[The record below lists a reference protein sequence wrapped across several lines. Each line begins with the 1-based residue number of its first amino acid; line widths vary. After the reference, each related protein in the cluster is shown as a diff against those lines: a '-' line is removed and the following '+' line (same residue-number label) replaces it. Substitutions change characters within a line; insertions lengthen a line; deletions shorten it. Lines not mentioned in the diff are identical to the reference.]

1 MNGKYIVVKADG
13 SIEIGAGEGKV
24 PLAFMQEKVGGLI
37 ERIPL
42 PFETTI
48 DLWCDE
54 EGWFFKKYKENVMVS
69 DYLNRVWSSD
79 DFIMGDVLI
88 LHIMGDVLIL
98 GHDGENTV
106 WLTDEEADKIL
117 KSITGMGLVWYRCIE
132 NAK

>member
-13 SIEIGAGEGKV
+13 SIEIGYGEGKV
-24 PLAFMQEKVGGLI
+24 TLAFMQEKVGGLI
-37 ERIPL
+37 ERISL

-54 EGWFFKKYKENVMVS
+54 EGLFKDYKENEDVS
-69 DYLNRVWSSD
+69 DYLNYVWNSNRNRSVD
-79 DFIMGDVLI
+79 YF
-88 LHIMGDVLIL
+88 HIKGDVLIL

>member
-24 PLAFMQEKVGGLI
+24 SLAFMQEKVGGLI

-48 DLWCDE
+48 DLWCDD
-54 EGWFFKKYKENVMVS
+54 EGLFKDYKENEDVS
-69 DYLNRVWSSD
+69 DYLNYVWDSNRSVD
-79 DFIMGDVLI
+79 YF
-88 LHIMGDVLIL
+88 HIKGDVLIL

>member
-1 MNGKYIVVKADG
+1 MNGKYIVAKADG
-13 SIEIGAGEGKV
+13 TIEVRAGEGDV
-24 PLAFMQEKVGGLI
+24 SLAFMQEKVGGSI

-54 EGWFFKKYKENVMVS
+54 EGLFKDYKENEDVS
-69 DYLNRVWSSD
+69 DYLNYVWHR
-79 DFIMGDVLI
+79 GDYY
-88 LHIMGDVLIL
+88 HIKGDVLIL
-98 GHDGENTV
+98 GHDDDNTV

-117 KSITGMGLVWYRCIE
+117 KEITGMGLVWYRCIE

>member
-48 DLWCDE
+48 DLWCDD
-54 EGWFFKKYKENVMVS
+54 EGLFKDYKENEYVS
-69 DYLNRVWSSD
+69 DYLNHVWHRD
-79 DFIMGDVLI
+79 NYYHY
-88 LHIMGDVLIL
+88 HIKGDVLIL

-106 WLTDEEADKIL
+106 WLTDEEAEKIL

>member
-13 SIEIGAGEGKV
+13 SIEIGTGEGKV

-48 DLWCDE
+48 DLWCDD
-54 EGWFFKKYKENVMVS
+54 EGLFKDYNENVMVS
-69 DYLNRVWSSD
+69 NYLNRVWNC
-79 DFIMGDVLI
+79 GDYYYI
-88 LHIMGDVLIL
+88 KGDVLIL
-98 GHDGENTV
+98 GHDGEDTV

>member
-24 PLAFMQEKVGGLI
+24 SLAFMQEKVGRLI

-69 DYLNRVWSSD
+69 DYLNRVWHC
-79 DFIMGDVLI
+79 GDYY
-88 LHIMGDVLIL
+88 HIKGDVLIL
-98 GHDGENTV
+98 GHDGEDIV
-106 WLTDEEADKIL
+106 WLTDE
-117 KSITGMGLVWYRCIE
+117 
-132 NAK
+132 

>member
-13 SIEIGAGEGKV
+13 SIEIGAGEDKV

-54 EGWFFKKYKENVMVS
+54 EGLFKDYKENVMVS
-69 DYLNRVWSSD
+69 NYLNRVWD
-79 DFIMGDVLI
+79 CGDYY
-88 LHIMGDVLIL
+88 HINGDVLIL
-98 GHDGENTV
+98 GHEGENTV
-106 WLTDEEADKIL
+106 WLNKEEANWIWNELNGIKA
-117 KSITGMGLVWYRCIE
+117 
-132 NAK
+132 AK

>member
-1 MNGKYIVVKADG
+1 MNGKYIVVNADG

-54 EGWFFKKYKENVMVS
+54 EGLFKDYKENEDVS
-69 DYLNRVWSSD
+69 DYLNYVWHRD
-79 DFIMGDVLI
+79 NYY
-88 LHIMGDVLIL
+88 HIKGDVLIL
-98 GHDGENTV
+98 GHDDENTV
-106 WLTDEEADKIL
+106 WLTDEEANKIL